1 MARTSLLSSLRRHGP
16 ADYALLGEATGALA
30 ASAAAIRML
39 PFKRVAASAARA
51 GAGRTRPAG
60 ESELVRELVWA
71 VEAAARRVPWRTVC
85 FQKGLALHWM
95 LRRRGIASLLHY
107 GVGKAVEGEAL
118 AAHVW
123 VSVGGEIVIG
133 GEEAPRFACLAT
145 FPATR
150 QSPAIR

>member
-16 ADYALLGEATGALA
+16 ADYALLGEAAATLAA
-30 ASAAAIRML
+30 ASAAIRL
-39 PFKRVAASAARA
+39 VPFRRTAAAATWGGRTARA
-51 GAGRTRPAG
+51 ADEA
-60 ESELVRELVWA
+60 ELIRQARWA

-95 LRRRGIASLLHY
+95 LRRRGVASLLHY
-107 GVGKAVEGEAL
+107 GVGKAVEGDDL

-123 VSVGGEIVIG
+123 VSVRGEIVIG

-145 FPATR
+145 FPD
-150 QSPAIR
+150 SPQPAAMR